1 MERLTQFMTTF
12 MACDGKVFSSEE
24 SCIKHEKEVK
34 EKEEKENR
42 RLEIMSKLQAID
54 MSNNDFIREQMIDS
68 FSHEYKAYKFVY
80 HSDCSL
86 MDVILMYSNVS
97 DDETNFLYTIIDGV
111 EKRVMLDDFPQ
122 LEVGETYLIIY
133 YLDTAGDYRN
143 DPVETLVKLSDYKDY
158 YIKQIN
164 EL

>member
-1 MERLTQFMTTF
+1 MESLTQLRTIFI
-12 MACDGKVFSSEE
+12 ACDGKVFYSEE
-24 SCIKHEKEVK
+24 DCIKYENKINE
-34 EKEEKENR
+34 EEEKENR
-42 RLEIMSKLQAID
+42 RLEIKSKLQAID
-54 MSNNDFIREQMIDS
+54 VKNNDFIRQQTVDS
-68 FSHEYKAYKFVY
+68 FSHEYVAYKFVY

-86 MDVILMYSNVS
+86 MDVLSLYEDVS
-97 DDETNFLYTIIDGV
+97 DDKPNFLYTIIDGV
-111 EKRVMLDDFPQ
+111 EKRVMLNDFPQ

>member
-1 MERLTQFMTTF
+1 MERLTHIRTTF
-12 MACDGKVFSSEE
+12 IACDGKVFSSEE
-24 SCIKHEKEVK
+24 ECIKHEKEVK

-54 MSNNDFIREQMIDS
+54 IRDNDFVYEQTVDS

-86 MDVILMYSNVS
+86 MDVLSMYNDVS

-111 EKRVMLDDFPQ
+111 ER
-122 LEVGETYLIIY
+122 
-133 YLDTAGDYRN
+133 
-143 DPVETLVKLSDYKDY
+143 
-158 YIKQIN
+158 
-164 EL
+164 ELC

>member
-1 MERLTQFMTTF
+1 MESLTQFKTIYI
-12 MACDGKVFSSEE
+12 ACDGKEFSSKEE
-24 SCIKHEKEVK
+24 CIKHEKEIK

-42 RLEIMSKLQAID
+42 RLEILSKLQAID

-68 FSHEYKAYKFVY
+68 FSHEYKVYKFVY

-86 MDVILMYSNVS
+86 MDVISMYSDVS

-111 EKRVMLDDFPQ
+111 EKRVMLNDFPQ